1 MKQILVNSAVST
13 NLNLDFNQV
22 QTIEIEDKPF
32 NEGAFGEVY
41 QHVSINGLKTTTPQI
56 IKIFKDNLSGSADLN
71 YNTIQKLQ
79 IKLSNK
85 NDELLAN
92 QKKTLIEAFPAFL
105 AIPQFSFTGTLNG
118 QTIKGFSSNNLKSLG
133 FEEFKEILENDTL
146 LDHYQSLPIEK
157 KMIIAYHFVSAF
169 KLLKECSYIHA
180 DIKPEAIFINTKNDT
195 CAIIDFDSGVV
206 TDKIGDDATTW
217 GAPNDWVAPEIWNQ
231 LGQVS
236 NQQRKIQVDLFT
248 DTWSVAIG
256 IHYFFATCHP
266 LFFLTELS
274 PNVINDYFNKHNNKW
289 PHINKNVSYFNQ
301 QYSAIYDQYL
311 NFLNANIPQ
320 EVREQLASTINQ
332 GYLKPLFRTT
342 YDKWKNVLEKTQQ
355 PPNIIYFEA
364 DQPIAVSAVPIKL
377 KWHIENAYSISIN
390 NGVGDVTGL
399 SEVQISPQ
407 NHTTY
412 TIKAT
417 GYYGTSNAET
427 KVKIFPTPLIETLF
441 IPTPDFN
448 KGVNITPISISTPNI
463 LNNVVLDTSLKIT
476 IPQFSELNQSIVSAK
491 PILKKDKISMAAIF
505 ERIKQHI
512 FNKI

>member
-1 MKQILVNSAVST
+1 MKQIQVTNAVST

-22 QTIEIEDKPF
+22 QTIEIDDKPF

-41 QHVSINGLKTTTPQI
+41 LYVSINGKKTSTPQI

-79 IKLSNK
+79 KKLSKK
-85 NDELLAN
+85 NDDLLAN
-92 QKKTLIEAFPAFL
+92 QKKTLIEEFPAFL
-105 AIPQFSFTGTLNG
+105 AIPQFSFIGTLNG
-118 QTIKGFSSNNLKSLG
+118 QTVKGFSSNNLKSLG

-146 LDHYQSLPIEK
+146 LDQYQGLPIEK
-157 KMIIAYHFVSAF
+157 KMILAYHFVSAF
-169 KLLKECSYIHA
+169 KVLKECSYIHA
-180 DIKPEAIFINTKNDT
+180 DIKPEAIFINTTNDT

-217 GAPNDWVAPEIWNQ
+217 GAPNDWVAPEIWKQ

-274 PNVINDYFNKHNNKW
+274 PKVIDDYFHKHNNKW
-289 PHINKNVSYFNQ
+289 PDINKNVPYFNQ
-301 QYSAIYDQYL
+301 QYSAVYDQYL
-311 NFLNANIPQ
+311 NFLNANVPQ

-332 GYLKPLFRTT
+332 GYLKPHLRTT
-342 YDKWKNVLEKTQQ
+342 YDKWKNVFEKTQQ
-355 PPNIIYFEA
+355 PPDILFFEP
-364 DQPIAVSAVPIKL
+364 DQPIAISGVPIKL
-377 KWHIENAYSISIN
+377 RWRIEKAHSISID

-399 SEVQISPQ
+399 SEVKISPQ
-407 NHTTY
+407 THTTY
-412 TIKAT
+412 TITAK
-417 GYYGTSNAET
+417 GYNDTSKAET
-427 KVKIFPTPLIETLF
+427 QVKIFPTPIIESLF

-448 KGVNITPISISTPNI
+448 KGVSITPISISSPYIQNKVEFD
-463 LNNVVLDTSLKIT
+463 NSLLVT
-476 IPQFSELNQSIVSAK
+476 TPQFIELNQSIASAK
-491 PILKKDKISMAAIF
+491 PLFKKEKVTISAIF
-505 ERIKQHI
+505 EKIKQQI
-512 FNKI
+512 LNNI